1 MAAPTYTPAHV
12 RFQGAMFFHYSPVP
26 GFHEVEVNTL
36 ALHIVRDAATTWGE
50 IIVEASLASLPFGE
64 VSLSISDLL
73 SSHLSAGV
81 LSILFFSSIYFL
93 MSERTFLSLIGS

>member
-1 MAAPTYTPAHV
+1 MQCLSTILLPPTAIKSKSMRWRSTLCGTLLP
-12 RFQGAMFFHYSPVP
+12 P
-26 GFHEVEVNTL
+26 GEVT
-36 ALHIVRDAATTWGE
+36 
-50 IIVEASLASLPFGE
+50 VEASLASLPFGE